1 MRGNTLSYGTR
12 YLGRIQGIALLVGGA
27 MLVGGCARLRPTAD
41 GELLGDDAVV
51 AHARLLQMADT
62 RAMDTL
68 LVRQALAASTP
79 SVRAAAALAI
89 GQVSGRTLNHLARSL
104 LADGDSAVAANA
116 AYSLG
121 LLRDTASVPALTGAL
136 GGRQSVA
143 VEAAWALGQIGAPS
157 RAAIEDAL
165 SKAALPEPVLASL
178 LLATAKLRPVPV
190 AQLIPF
196 LRHSNAEIRWS
207 AAYPV
212 SRTLAPA
219 GVRAMLDA
227 ARDESAPVRALAAR
241 ALGRSATGDSLA
253 AEALG
258 ALDTLARDSSA
269 HVRINAVRSL
279 ASYGSAATTAVVAL
293 TADRDANV
301 RIATAQILGT
311 VLPPQRSVWISAW
324 NADTAFMY
332 RRSLLVSAVRAG
344 AMLPALSPASAD
356 GWASH
361 ADWRYRA
368 AAAEAGGSARSS
380 SALLENALPHVGD
393 ADGRVRLAAYTAFA
407 TYADSSRFAWR
418 NQILVPA
425 LNDPDFYVRATVLQA
440 LGSRASAAETPGILA
455 SYQRALAD
463 SLNDARIAAVRY
475 LAAAWKRDST
485 NFPDSV
491 RAMVQALKPSDDPLV
506 RAEALESSI
515 FSSWIAAPPGRRR
528 LDWYQRKVRSVLLPA
543 LAGRP
548 LSATIQTER
557 GAMTVELFSID
568 APLTVDNFASLA
580 RAGYY
585 RNVQFHRVVPNFVAQ
600 DGDPRGDGNGGPGY
614 AIRDELNR
622 RRYGRGAVGM
632 ALSGPDTGGSQYFI
646 THSPQPHLDGGYTV
660 FGRILDGFEV
670 LDALVQGDRI
680 LQVRIR

>member
-1 MRGNTLSYGTR
+1 MPVN
-12 YLGRIQGIALLVGGA
+12 
-27 MLVGGCARLRPTAD
+27 
-41 GELLGDDAVV
+41 DAIVM
-51 AHARLLQMADT
+51 HARLLQMADS
-62 RAMDTL
+62 RAIDTS
-68 LVRQALAASTP
+68 LVREALAASAP

-89 GQVSGRTLNHLARSL
+89 GQVRGRAISHLARSL
-104 LADGDSAVAANA
+104 LADADSSVAANA

-121 LLRDTASVPALTGAL
+121 LLRDTASVPALAGAL
-136 GGRQSVA
+136 GGRPSVA
-143 VEAAWALGQIGAPS
+143 VEAAWALGHIGAPS
-157 RAAIEDAL
+157 RATIEHAL
-165 SKAALPEPVLASL
+165 VKAVLPEPVLASL

-190 AQLIPF
+190 AEVSPF
-196 LRHSNAEIRWS
+196 LKHPNSDIRWS

-212 SRTLAPA
+212 SRTLAPT
-219 GVRAMLDA
+219 GVRVMLAA
-227 ARDESAPVRALAAR
+227 ARDQSAPVRALAAR
-241 ALGRSATGDSLA
+241 ALARSAAGDSLA
-253 AEALG
+253 AEALA

-279 ASYGSAATTAVVAL
+279 ATYGGVATTAVVAL
-293 TADRDANV
+293 TTDRDANV
-301 RIATAQILGT
+301 RIATAQTLGT
-311 VLPPQRSVWISAW
+311 VLPPQLSLWLSAW
-324 NADTAFMY
+324 NADTGFMY
-332 RRSLLVSAVRAG
+332 RRSILASAVRAG
-344 AMLPALSPASAD
+344 AMLPALSRGTPD
-356 GWASH
+356 GWAGH

-368 AAAEAGGSARSS
+368 AAAEASGTARSS
-380 SALLENALPHVGD
+380 SALLENALPYLGD

-407 TYADSSRFAWR
+407 TYADSGRFAWR
-418 NQILVPA
+418 NQVLVPA

-440 LGSRASAAETPGILA
+440 LESRATAAETPGILA
-455 SYQRALAD
+455 SYRLALTD

-475 LAAAWKRDST
+475 LAAAWKRDSA
-485 NFPDSV
+485 NFPDSL
-491 RAMVQALKPSDDPLV
+491 RAMVQELKPSDDPLV
-506 RAEALESSI
+506 RAEARESSI
-515 FSSWIAAPPGRRR
+515 FLTWGAAPLPTRR
-528 LDWYQRKVRSVLLPA
+528 LDWYQRKVRSVMVPA
-543 LAGRP
+543 LAGRQ
-548 LSATIQTER
+548 LRATIRTER
-557 GAMTVELFSID
+557 GEMTVELFSID

-585 RNVQFHRVVPNFVAQ
+585 RNVLFHRVVPNFVVQ